1 MYVGLDSDCKLSTPL
16 PPLGHIWDVML
27 VWRCMLALI
36 VIANYPP
43 LYLHLATSEMWCWSG
58 GRGILIKKCL
68 CVTVLCII
76 IMVYKDTSQST
87 VSGFD
92 LAWFSSVVEAPLCL
106 WSSWCYIDIKFFLLT
121 SFSLPFS
128 ELSLVGLAQGS
139 PGWLTIFLQCY
150 DAVGWVMWPGPL
162 GIPVREFPG
171 IWHLALPNS
180 RR

>member
-1 MYVGLDSDCKLSTPL
+1 
-16 PPLGHIWDVML
+16 
-27 VWRCMLALI
+27 
-36 VIANYPP
+36 
-43 LYLHLATSEMWCWSG
+43 
-58 GRGILIKKCL
+58 
-68 CVTVLCII
+68 
-76 IMVYKDTSQST
+76 MVYKDTSQST

-162 GIPVREFPG
+162 GIPG
-171 IWHLALPNS
+171 NLALPNS
-180 RR
+180 RREFLGILRKLRSVIFFPVISLFVQFHYHLQQSLSVNYNVLSIKLPTVKVKKQK